1 MLSTKTEINSDFLVE
16 RYTNYA
22 IIMLSTKTEII
33 SFPE

>member
-16 RYTNYA
+16 RYTDYA
-22 IIMLSTKTEII
+22 TIMLSTKIEII

>member
-16 RYTNYA
+16 RYTDYA
-22 IIMLSTKTEII
+22 TITLSTKTEIL